1 MLEQLLGEISTIVN
15 AYKLVR
21 KANGEDFNIY
31 KILGMS
37 SKEVKTHSKFLAELL
52 DANGSHGQE
61 DIFVQLF
68 INQLETPL
76 GFDFDTKSS
85 RAKVELYIGPIIG
98 ETGGEI
104 DIILIDKNKNKI
116 IIENKI
122 NAPDQKNQLLRYY
135 NYGKEEKGEFR
146 LFYLNLGGTNTN
158 EFSAGNLKEGED
170 YFTLSYKSD
179 IKSWLEKCQKEAA
192 NHPILRES
200 IAQYI
205 HLINYLTNQSSDKKM
220 SESIANIVLRNE
232 KNLETFFE
240 LFNHQEEVYNSI
252 LEKFKGQ
259 LEELAKEHQLG
270 FRSIV
275 DKNLKDKG
283 FFFWNE
289 EMLNEN
295 LALGFWFEKKNNIDF
310 CYGISYHKEEKN
322 HKITVKKAFHDKFGV
337 NRNSNSSDWLLAWQY
352 FDGEYRNWNDSVFME
367 IYTEKFVLEQIK
379 PKIKEIID
387 IIKSN
392 D

>member
-37 SKEVKTHSKFLAELL
+37 SNEEKTHSRFLAELL
-52 DANGSHGQE
+52 DVNGSHGQE

-68 INQLETPL
+68 INQLDTPL
-76 GFDFDTKSS
+76 DFAFDTKSS
-85 RAKVELYIGPIIG
+85 KAKVELYISPIIG
-98 ETGGEI
+98 ETGGKI

-179 IKSWLEKCQKEAA
+179 IKSWLEKCKKEAA

-220 SESIANIVLRNE
+220 SESITKIVLRNE
-232 KNLETFFE
+232 ESLKTVFE
-240 LFNHQEEVYNSI
+240 LFKHQEEVYKAI
-252 LEKFKGQ
+252 LELFE
-259 LEELAKEHQLG
+259 EELEKLAKKHQLG

-275 DKNLKDKG
+275 DRNLNKG
-283 FFFWNE
+283 FFFWND
-289 EMLNEN
+289 EMLKEN
-295 LALGFWFEKKNNIDF
+295 LAIGFWFERKNNIDF
-310 CYGISYHKEEKN
+310 CYGISYHKVERN
-322 HKITVKKAFHDKFGV
+322 HNIALKKVFESEFSV
-337 NRNSNSSDWLLAWQY
+337 NCDYNSTDWLLARQY
-352 FDGEYRNWNDSVFME
+352 FDEEYRNWNNDIFLKVYKGEMISE
-367 IYTEKFVLEQIK
+367 IEVILEKILS
-379 PKIKEIID
+379 
-387 IIKSN
+387 IIKSI